1 MRILVVS
8 DSHGHS
14 GALDNAL
21 HRWPFDAAIFLGD
34 GLRDWQQV
42 TDTLPPTK
50 ELRAVRG
57 NCDWSAFD
65 APDCCTADYGGVR
78 VFCTHGHLYGVK
90 ADLERA
96 MAAARER
103 QAQVLL
109 YGHTHIPRTFYQ
121 DGLYVLCPGS
131 IAKGEYGTV
140 EITPQGIFT
149 ALCRL

>member
-8 DSHGHS
+8 DSHGHT

-21 HRWPFDAAIFLGD
+21 HRWPFDAAVFLGD
-34 GLRDWQQV
+34 GLRDWQEA
-42 TDTLPPTK
+42 TARLPASK
-50 ELRAVRG
+50 ELRCVRG
-57 NCDWSAFD
+57 NCDWGALD
-65 APDCCTADYGGVR
+65 AVDACTADYGGVR
-78 VFCTHGHLYGVK
+78 VFYTHGHLYGVK

-96 MAAARER
+96 MAAAREK

-109 YGHTHIPRTFYQ
+109 YGHTHTPRAFYK
-121 DGLYVLCPGS
+121 DGLHVLCPGS
-131 IAKGEYGTV
+131 IAKGEYGTL

>member
-14 GALDNAL
+14 GALDNAIR
-21 HRWPFDAAIFLGD
+21 RWSADAVIFLGD
-34 GLRDWQQV
+34 GLRDWQEV
-42 TDTLPPTK
+42 TDRMPGNR
-50 ELRAVRG
+50 EWRAVRG
-57 NCDWSAFD
+57 NCDWSALN
-65 APDCCTADYGGVR
+65 APDACTADYGGVR
-78 VFCTHGHLYGVK
+78 VFYIHGHLYGVK
-90 ADLERA
+90 ADLTRA
-96 MAAARER
+96 KDAARAQ

-109 YGHTHIPRTFYQ
+109 YGHTHVPRAFYE

-140 EITPQGIFT
+140 EITDRGIFT